1 MNVFPIFDISGFVE
15 YQVNANFLEKKI
27 SLIFDDNFIAYSF
40 FLSKFT
46 HGLSGG
52 VKVAQGSLEALVK
65 VRILAGQPF
74 Y

>member
-1 MNVFPIFDISGFVE
+1 MRNIEFVE
-15 YQVNANFLEKKI
+15 SFFF
-27 SLIFDDNFIAYSF
+27 LIFDDNFIAYSF

>member
-1 MNVFPIFDISGFVE
+1 MRNIGVE
-15 YQVNANFLEKKI
+15 ESFF

-46 HGLSGG
+46 CGLSGG